1 MPQKNTR
8 TPDRSTRLAERRDHI
23 VETAAVLF
31 IEKGFHQT
39 GMRDIAGRAGISL
52 GNLYNHF
59 KGKEEI
65 IAAIADVEAE
75 ALDPILEPLE
85 QAEAPGE
92 AALSGFVDTYFALT
106 STPAYAALSAEI
118 IAELFRNP
126 DIARSFET
134 TRLRL
139 INAVRRS
146 LPATLGAADAE
157 LVVSLV
163 ESAGLNAVGR
173 SEDDRN
179 GTLAALQAFVRRAAR
194 ADQGQT

>member
-1 MPQKNTR
+1 MPEKKPNK
-8 TPDRSTRLAERRDHI
+8 PARSEKLAERRAHI

-59 KGKEEI
+59 KGKGDI
-65 IAAIADVEAE
+65 IAAIAEVEAE
-75 ALDPILEPLE
+75 ALEPLLQPLE
-85 QAEAPGE
+85 QAETPDWQG
-92 AALSGFVDTYFALT
+92 LSGFIANYFELT

-126 DIARSFET
+126 DIAQPFET

-139 INAVRRS
+139 IKAVQTC
-146 LPATLGAADAE
+146 LPETLGPPDAE

-163 ESAGLNAVGR
+163 ESSGLNAVGKGDAEKAR
-173 SEDDRN
+173 MLE
-179 GTLAALQAFVRRAAR
+179 ALQSFVQRAVKPA
-194 ADQGQT
+194 

>member
-139 INAVRRS
+139 INAVRRC
-146 LPATLGAADAE
+146 LPDTLGAADAE

-179 GTLAALQAFVRRAAR
+179 GLLAALQAFVRRAAR
-194 ADQGQT
+194 ADRGQT